1 MLQLLIAGPF
11 SQTAHSKLLHAVAG
25 VKGLL
30 KSAQAKAYWRPF
42 EVPMAPRLKPTGIW
56 MFLKSFRL

>member
-1 MLQLLIAGPF
+1 MLQLLITGPF

-30 KSAQAKAYWRPF
+30 KSAQAKAY
-42 EVPMAPRLKPTGIW
+42 
-56 MFLKSFRL
+56 